1 MNNEIKLI
9 LSGLE
14 PLIVRTDSN
23 FVNVG
28 ERTNVTGSKVFLR
41 CIQEQRWDDA
51 LAIAREQIENG
62 AQIIDINMD
71 EAMIDGV
78 QAMTHFL
85 NLIATEPD
93 ISRVPI
99 MIDSSDWKVIEAGLQ
114 CVQGK
119 CVVNSIS
126 LKDGEA
132 AFLQKAKQIKKY
144 GAAVIVMAFDEN
156 GQADS
161 LERRIEI
168 CSRAYLLLTKE
179 ANYDAKDIIFDPN
192 IFPIG
197 TGMEEH
203 RKNALDFIQA
213 THWIKNN
220 LPGALVSGG
229 VSNVSFSF
237 RGNNTVREA
246 IHSVFLYHAIK
257 NGMDMGIVNPAQLV
271 IYDNIEKN
279 LLELVEDLVLDRRAD
294 ATERLL
300 KLAEEI
306 KPTAQ
311 KEIEVIDRSSIPLEE
326 RLADALIK
334 GIPTHIAE
342 DIKEA
347 IQKYPSPLAI
357 IEGPLMAGMNI
368 VGEYFGSGKMF
379 LPQVVKSAR
388 VMKQAVAIL
397 EPLLLEQKN
406 NGESTSKKK
415 ILLATVKGDVHDIGK
430 NIVGVVLA
438 CNGYDVIDMGVMVP
452 NEQIIARAKAEK
464 VDVIGLSGLIT
475 PSLEIM
481 TEMAKLLTQEGLNI
495 PLLIG
500 GATTSLVH
508 TAVKIDPH
516 YDGPI
521 KYVRDA
527 GTAAQDL
534 SHLLSEQKEHF
545 VLETKSEYQR
555 VRENYAKS
563 LIKNP
568 LLSFEESRKYA
579 LQVAPVIYKPNTLG
593 QQTIDVN
600 ISSILP
606 FIDWTP
612 FFQTWQLA
620 GPYPQ
625 ILEDS
630 VVGIEA
636 KKLFNDAQEL
646 ISQIASNNKIKIKAT
661 WSLFPV
667 FRNGDDIVLSQ
678 KEDIKFHTLRQQQ
691 DKKGRNPNL
700 ALADFISSNQP
711 DQPDYMGCFAVN
723 AGIGVEEW
731 LMEIK
736 SEQNDYLEIL
746 IKAVA
751 DRFAEATTEYLHE
764 QIRKNHWGYAKD
776 EHLTNAELIKE
787 KYQGIRPA
795 PGYPACPDHLE
806 KKTIWQILQP
816 DKEIGLQLTDSLA
829 MYPTAAVSGYFF
841 AHPESQ
847 YFGITQLGKDQVQDY
862 AQRKGIAFEE
872 AERWLGHLMVS

>member
-1 MNNEIKLI
+1 MSSEVKLI

-14 PLIVRTDSN
+14 PLIVRHDSN

-41 CIQEQRWDDA
+41 CIQEQRWEDA

-126 LKDGEA
+126 LKDGEE

-144 GAAVIVMAFDEN
+144 GAAVIVMAFDEV

-161 LERRIEI
+161 LDRRIEI
-168 CSRAYLLLTKE
+168 CSRAYRLLTE
-179 ANYDAKDIIFDPN
+179 AAGYDAHDIIFDPN

-203 RKNALDFIQA
+203 RKNALDFIQS

-246 IHSVFLYHAIK
+246 IHSVFLYHAVK

-271 IYDNIEKN
+271 IYDNIDKN
-279 LLELVEDLVLDRRAD
+279 LLEHVEDLVLDRRAD

-306 KPTAQ
+306 KPSKE
-311 KEIEVIDRSSIPLEE
+311 KEITIVDRSVIPLED

-334 GIPTHIAE
+334 GIPTHIPA
-342 DIKEA
+342 DIEEA
-347 IQKYPSPLAI
+347 IAQYDSPLAI

-406 NGESTSKKK
+406 NGTATAKKK
-415 ILLATVKGDVHDIGK
+415 VLLATVKGDVHDIGK

-452 NEQIIARAKAEK
+452 NEQIIARAKAEQ

-481 TEMAKLLTQEGLNI
+481 TEMAKLMTQEGLDI

-516 YDGPI
+516 YQGPI

-534 SHLLSEQKEHF
+534 SHLLSEQKNHF
-545 VLETKSEYQR
+545 VLETKNEYQR

-563 LIKNP
+563 LVKNP
-568 LLSFEESRKYA
+568 LIKIEEARANGLKTDNN
-579 LQVAPVIYKPNTLG
+579 IYTPQIPG
-593 QQTIDVN
+593 QHTIDVPVST
-600 ISSILP
+600 IIP

-620 GPYPQ
+620 GPFPQ
-625 ILEDS
+625 ILEDE
-630 VVGIEA
+630 VVGIES
-636 KKLFNDAQEL
+636 KKLYADALQL
-646 ISQIASNNKIKIKAT
+646 IDEIVQKNKIKIKAT
-661 WSLFPV
+661 WSIFPV
-667 FRNGDDIVLSQ
+667 YRKGDDIILNDKTGMQ
-678 KEDIKFHTLRQQQ
+678 FHTLRQQQ

-700 ALADFISSNQP
+700 ALADFISSDHPENP
-711 DQPDYMGCFAVN
+711 DFMGCFAVN

-731 LMEIK
+731 LKEI
-736 SEQNDYLEIL
+736 SADQNDYLEIL

-751 DRFAEATTEYLHE
+751 DRFAEATTEYLHQE
-764 QIRKNHWGYAKD
+764 VRVKYWGYSPN
-776 EHLTNAELIKE
+776 EQLSNEELIKE

-816 DKEIGLQLTDSLA
+816 DKEIGLELTESLA

-841 AHPESQ
+841 SHPESQ
-847 YFGITQLGKDQVQDY
+847 YFGITQLGRDQVEDY
-862 AQRKGIAFEE
+862 AKRKGIDFEE
-872 AERWLGHLMVS
+872 AQRWLGHLMIG